1 MPFIDEST
9 LRKEIKSNE
18 PSGVYYLF
26 GQDIYSTEKY
36 VNALIKK
43 AVGKT
48 PSDFN
53 LNKYEGKA
61 LILSKLLDDIESL
74 PVFADR
80 KCVAINDLNTDDFN
94 KSDFDALKKQL
105 IDIPDTTVVI
115 IYQTALEIDLK
126 RGKKSSNNIKLI
138 NALAKTAAN
147 VCELKTKTPQD
158 LAKQIMRSAQKNKCT
173 ISFENA
179 KYLAEL
185 TLSNQMLLSSEI
197 TKLFAYVGEGEITED
212 IIDMLIAKQIDAS
225 SFALANAIVAKNTT
239 KAMETLDD
247 LFYQRIDAIVILSAL
262 SMVYIDLYRA
272 KSAAINGID
281 PAQVVE
287 DYSYYARRFAVT
299 NSFRDTRNMPIEH
312 LRESISILA
321 RTDSLLKSSRND
333 GRTILEKAI
342 VEMLILN

>member
-1 MPFIDEST
+1 MPFIDESA
-9 LRKEIKSNE
+9 LRKQMKSSE

-26 GQDIYSTEKY
+26 GQDIYSIEGY
-36 VNALIKK
+36 VNALINK

-61 LILSKLLDDIESL
+61 LPLSKLLDDIESL

-80 KCVAINDLNTDDFN
+80 KCVVINDLNADDLT
-94 KSDFDALKKQL
+94 KPDFDALKKQL
-105 IDIPDTTVVI
+105 IDTPDTTVVI

-138 NALAKTAAN
+138 NALAKTSAN
-147 VCELKTKTPQD
+147 VCQLMTKTPQD
-158 LAKQIMRSAQKNKCT
+158 LAKQIIRSAQKNNCS

-179 KYLAEL
+179 RYLAEL
-185 TLSNQMLLSSEI
+185 TLSNQMLLANEI
-197 TKLFAYVGEGEITED
+197 TKIFAYVGEGEITED
-212 IIDMLIAKQIDAS
+212 IIDMLVAKQIDAS
-225 SFALANAIVAKNTT
+225 SFALANAIVAKNAS

-247 LFYQRIDAIVILSAL
+247 LFYQRIEAVVILSAL

-281 PAQVVE
+281 PAQVIE

-299 NSFRDTRNMPIEH
+299 NSFRDTRKMEIDQ
-312 LRESISILA
+312 LRKSISILA
-321 RTDSLLKSSRND
+321 KADSQLKSSRSD
-333 GRTILEKAI
+333 QRTILEKAI
-342 VEMLILN
+342 TEMLILR